1 MGFILSDK
9 YEEQV
14 KQFAETLRA
23 RIQYLDEQ
31 KQKMEKQKV
40 EKLMKRVSEYLENL
54 NKKDVE
60 VDDKPKKWY
69 KGRIRK

>member
-1 MGFILSDK
+1 VDFLSDK

-14 KQFAETLRA
+14 RQFAETLRV
-23 RIQYLDEQ
+23 RIQYLDKQ
-31 KQKMEKQKV
+31 KQKTEKQKV

-54 NKKDVE
+54 NRKDIE
-60 VDDKPKKWY
+60 VDNKPKVWR

>member
-1 MGFILSDK
+1 VDFLSDR
-9 YEEQV
+9 YEQQV
-14 KQFAETLRA
+14 RQFAETLRA

-31 KQKMEKQKV
+31 KQKTEKQKV

-60 VDDKPKKWY
+60 VDDKPKKWF

>member
-1 MGFILSDK
+1 MSEK
-9 YEEQV
+9 YEQQV
-14 KQFAETLRA
+14 RQFAETLRA

-31 KQKMEKQKV
+31 KEKTEKQKV

-60 VDDKPKKWY
+60 VDDKPKKWF

>member
-1 MGFILSDK
+1 VDILSDK

-14 KQFAETLRA
+14 RQFAETLRA

-31 KQKMEKQKV
+31 KQKTEKQKV
-40 EKLMKRVSEYLENL
+40 EKLMKRVSDYLENL
-54 NKKDVE
+54 TKKDVE
-60 VDDKPKKWY
+60 VDDKPKKWF

>member
-1 MGFILSDK
+1 VDILSEK

-14 KQFAETLRA
+14 RQFAEILRV
-23 RIQYLDEQ
+23 RIRYLDEQ
-31 KQKMEKQKV
+31 KKKAEKEKL

-54 NKKDVE
+54 NRKDIE
-60 VDDKPKKWY
+60 ESNKPKLWR

>member
-1 MGFILSDK
+1 VDILSEK

-14 KQFAETLRA
+14 RQFAETLRA
-23 RIQYLDEQ
+23 RIRYLDEQ

-60 VDDKPKKWY
+60 ESNKPKLWR
-69 KGRIRK
+69 KGRIR

>member
-1 MGFILSDK
+1 VDFLSDK

-14 KQFAETLRA
+14 RQFAETLRA

-31 KQKMEKQKV
+31 KQKTEKQKV

-54 NKKDVE
+54 NKKDIE
-60 VDDKPKKWY
+60 ESNKPKLWR

>member
-1 MGFILSDK
+1 MDFLSDR
-9 YEEQV
+9 YEQQV
-14 KQFAETLRA
+14 RQFAETLRA

-31 KQKMEKQKV
+31 KQKTEKQKV

-60 VDDKPKKWY
+60 VDDKPKKWF

>member
-1 MGFILSDK
+1 VGFILSDK

-14 KQFAETLRA
+14 KQFAETLKA
-23 RIQYLDEQ
+23 RIRYLDEQ
-31 KQKMEKQKV
+31 KKKAEKEKL

-54 NKKDVE
+54 TKKDIE
-60 VDDKPKKWY
+60 ESNKPKLWR

>member
-1 MGFILSDK
+1 LSDK

>member
-1 MGFILSDK
+1 MSEK
-9 YEEQV
+9 YEQQV
-14 KQFAETLRA
+14 RQFAETLRA

-31 KQKMEKQKV
+31 KQKTEKQKV

-54 NKKDVE
+54 NEKDVE

>member
-1 MGFILSDK
+1 MSDK

>member
-1 MGFILSDK
+1 MDILSDK

-14 KQFAETLRA
+14 RQFAETLRA

-31 KQKMEKQKV
+31 KQKTEKQKV
-40 EKLMKRVSEYLENL
+40 EKLMKRVSEYFENL

-60 VDDKPKKWY
+60 VDDKPKKWF

>member
-1 MGFILSDK
+1 MSDR

-14 KQFAETLRA
+14 KQFAEILRA
-23 RIQYLDEQ
+23 RIRYLDEQ
-31 KQKMEKQKV
+31 KKKAEKQKL
-40 EKLMKRVSEYLENL
+40 EKLMKKVSQYLEDL

-60 VDDKPKKWY
+60 VNKPKVWR

>member
-1 MGFILSDK
+1 MSEK
-9 YEEQV
+9 YEQQV
-14 KQFAETLRA
+14 RQFAETLRA

-31 KQKMEKQKV
+31 KRKVEKEKL

-54 NKKDVE
+54 NRKDIE
-60 VDDKPKKWY
+60 ESNKPKLWR

>member
-1 MGFILSDK
+1 VDILSEK

-14 KQFAETLRA
+14 RQFAETLRA
-23 RIQYLDEQ
+23 RIRYLDEQ
-31 KQKMEKQKV
+31 KKKVEKEKL

-54 NKKDVE
+54 TKKDIE
-60 VDDKPKKWY
+60 ESDKPKLWR

>member
-1 MGFILSDK
+1 LSDK

-14 KQFAETLRA
+14 RQFAETLRA

-31 KQKMEKQKV
+31 KQKTEKQKV
-40 EKLMKRVSEYLENL
+40 EKLMKRVSEYFENL

-60 VDDKPKKWY
+60 VDDKPKKWF